1 MKSRTDQAATR
12 QARSREAGQS
22 LVETALFVPIM
33 LIAVLVTAD
42 LGRACYAAIEVAD
55 AARAGVQYGAQ
66 SVVTAADTSGMQT
79 AAKNDA
85 ADLSALN
92 VSATSFC
99 ACVDG
104 SQVNCITGTCSSGTP
119 GTYVQV
125 TTSTTFTPLID
136 YPGLPSSIPLGDTA
150 VMRVQ

>member
-1 MKSRTDQAATR
+1 MAR
-12 QARSREAGQS
+12 RSRETGQS
-22 LVETALFVPIM
+22 VVETALFIPIL
-33 LIAVLVTAD
+33 LIAILVTAD
-42 LGRACYAAIEVAD
+42 LGRVCYAAMEVAD

-66 SVVTAADTSGMQT
+66 SVVTAADTSGMET

-85 ADLSALN
+85 VDLSALS

-99 ACVDG
+99 ACVNG
-104 SQVNCITGTCSSGTP
+104 SQVDCITGSCSSGSP

-125 TTSTTFTPLID
+125 TTSSTFTPLVD
-136 YPGLPSSIPLGDTA
+136 YPGLPSSIPLSDTA